1 VGFTAFI
8 GKIMS
13 KKPKAISDRD
23 QLPPFY
29 TMEAAL
35 LTRIHTWRAVFFAV
49 TGVLLVV
56 IAFQQRVIFHKL
68 FQKMGESV
76 VIVPGAPEFFR
87 VRPGQIPDESVFLF
101 AEYVAAN
108 LGNFSHRN
116 VAYHFGKVTRF
127 MHPTI
132 RNTFEQS
139 YESRVKDW
147 SERKVDQTFAYEP
160 VRQYD
165 LIKDQKG
172 GLYVTAVQGMRVQYV
187 EGQAFSETRD
197 LLVVEFRPLGDL
209 TPEKPFLFEI
219 EKLEWMN
226 PEQFSA
232 YKAARGLGKE
242 NP

>member
-1 VGFTAFI
+1 MSFTAFI
-8 GKIMS
+8 GKIML
-13 KKPKAISDRD
+13 KKPKAVRELDR
-23 QLPPFY
+23 LPPFY

-35 LTRIHTWRAVFFAV
+35 LTRIHTWRAVFFGV
-49 TGVLLVV
+49 TGALLLV
-56 IAFQQRVIFHKL
+56 IFAQQRIIFHKL

-132 RNTFEQS
+132 RNPFEQT
-139 YESRVKDW
+139 YEARLKDW
-147 SERKVDQTFAYEP
+147 SERKVDQSFAYDP
-160 VRQYD
+160 VKHYE

-172 GLYVTAVQGMRVQYV
+172 SLYLTGVEGTRVQYV
-187 EGQAFSETRD
+187 EGHVFSETRD
-197 LLVVEFRPLGDL
+197 VLVVEFRPMGDL

-219 EKLEWMN
+219 EKLEWMS

-232 YKAARGLGKE
+232 LKAVRGLGKE